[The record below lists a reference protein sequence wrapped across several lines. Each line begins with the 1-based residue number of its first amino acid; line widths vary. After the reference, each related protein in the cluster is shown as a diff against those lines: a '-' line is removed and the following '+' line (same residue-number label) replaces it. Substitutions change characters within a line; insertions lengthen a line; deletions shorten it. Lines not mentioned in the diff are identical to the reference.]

1 MKAAEMVVVMV
12 VETVMET
19 VMEMAGEATAEAAT
33 PHTVKN
39 SSLQPLHLA
48 RLLTL
53 GDYVMLTM
61 MLVDVRVPAGLHAS
75 DVNGSDPMDVSAAE
89 QKRCACCPHS
99 S

>member
-12 VETVMET
+12 VET